1 MTRYYLQC
9 IISYIFYDIQCIKSN
24 INFMKRHLDIN
35 ISQHFDKYKQ
45 VLILLG
51 SRQVG
56 KTTLVKKIF
65 PEAEYFLVDNE
76 PIRKILDSYDI
87 ETYKTIINKDL
98 KKIIID
104 EIHLLKDPGRA
115 VKIIYDQLDNIRII
129 ITGSSSFHIKNK
141 TGESLAGRKID
152 YNIYPLTF
160 SEYLNQS
167 GIEKSLNFNIINN
180 LVIDNNK
187 PSGDKVYRFDVKSI
201 LNGILIWGLYPYLLK
216 NHGDEKYLLN
226 FTDSLIFKDIL
237 ELNLIEDK
245 RLAKNLLKLL
255 AFQIG
260 NLINYSEL
268 AINLKADQRTIK
280 RYIEIFEQSFIIF
293 RLYPYS
299 QNKRDEISKTA
310 KIFFYDTGLRNALI
324 GDFSNL
330 ESRTDKGALFE
341 NFIVSELI
349 KENSYSDNNYQFYYW
364 RTRQGSEIDL
374 ILEKGKELIGIEV
387 KYKKK
392 AFNKAFK
399 NRYPRA
405 KIKMV
410 TADNFY

>member
-1 MTRYYLQC
+1 MR
-9 IISYIFYDIQCIKSN
+9 
-24 INFMKRHLDIN
+24 RHLDTK
-35 ISQHFDKYKQ
+35 ISQHFKKYKQ

-65 PEAEYFLVDNE
+65 PEADYFLVDNE
-76 PIRKILDSYDI
+76 PIKKILESYDI
-87 ETYKTIINKDL
+87 ETYKTLINENSREVV
-98 KKIIID
+98 IN
-104 EIHLLKDPGRA
+104 EIHLLDNPGRA
-115 VKIIYDQLDNIRII
+115 VKIIYDQVEGKKII

-160 SEYLNQS
+160 SEYLNQK
-167 GIEKSLNFNIINN
+167 GIEKDLNFNILEKI
-180 LVIDNNK
+180 IDEKKYNPK
-187 PSGDKVYRFDVKSI
+187 DQLYKFDIKNI
-201 LNGILIWGLYPYLLK
+201 LNNVLIYGLYPHLVK
-216 NHGDEKYLLN
+216 NTNDEKYLLN

-245 RLAKNLLKLL
+245 KLAKDLLKLL

-268 AINLKADQRTIK
+268 ANSLKADQRTIK
-280 RYIEIFEQSFIIF
+280 RYIEIFEQSFVLF

-299 QNKRDEISKTA
+299 KNKRDEISKAA
-310 KIFFYDTGLRNALI
+310 KIFFYDTGVRNALI
-324 GDFSNL
+324 GDFSEL
-330 ESRTDKGALFE
+330 ESRADKGALFK

-349 KENSYSDNNYQFYYW
+349 KQDSYSDKNHKFFYW
-364 RTRQGSEIDL
+364 RTKQGSEIDVV
-374 ILEKGKELIGIEV
+374 LEKGSEIIGVEV
-387 KYKKK
+387 KYKIK
-392 AFNKAFK
+392 AINKAFK
-399 NRYPRA
+399 NRYPEA
-405 KIKMV
+405 KVRLV